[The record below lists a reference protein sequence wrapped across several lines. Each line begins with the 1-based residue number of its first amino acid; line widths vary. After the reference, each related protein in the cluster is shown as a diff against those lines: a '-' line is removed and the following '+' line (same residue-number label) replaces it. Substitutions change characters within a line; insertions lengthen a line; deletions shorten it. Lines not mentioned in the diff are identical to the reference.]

1 MIRMKVGHGQLAM
14 SGRSEVRK
22 DMLRQRVSLGWWG
35 WLRMVP
41 PGRLRPENLRAQQWH
56 KAQDEER
63 VNFCFH
69 SKWSSFPNQCPWREK
84 WRKNKVILVDGWM
97 KNRLKIEVRW
107 VDNISLW
114 NFAVMGWRCLG
125 EQQRVSRLREKS
137 QQGGLGGGRNTRCGE
152 GLPQQRQSFSAQGQ
166 WGPSSE

>member
-35 WLRMVP
+35 WLRDGPTRETETWEPKGTAVTQSL
-41 PGRLRPENLRAQQWH
+41 GWRESKLR
-56 KAQDEER
+56 
-63 VNFCFH
+63 FH

-97 KNRLKIEVRW
+97 KNRLKIEVW
-107 VDNISLW
+107 GGWIIFLYEILLW
-114 NFAVMGWRCLG
+114 WDGDVS
-125 EQQRVSRLREKS
+125 EQQRVSRLRRRVSRE
-137 QQGGLGGGRNTRCGE
+137 GWEEGE
-152 GLPQQRQSFSAQGQ
+152 ILDVGKDCSQQRQSFSAQDE